1 MPKIL
6 HTADLHLKRNGE
18 DKAYGLAVL
27 DEIISVANA
36 RNVTHLLI
44 CGDLFDSFKDFSDLS
59 LKTKL
64 LYSFER
70 LNSGC
75 KVFYITGNH
84 ENLGKGAD
92 ERLSA
97 YNFGRIRL
105 VAEDVEVFE
114 DGGIEIVAVPFKK
127 NYFNLLSS
135 SFPQKK
141 HFRIIMLHGM
151 SSKVY
156 AGPDAEQEESG
167 FASSQIPDLLLQKAQ
182 ADYAAL
188 GHIHEARENRDNG
201 IIAAYPGSPRVWRKG
216 EKGPRKV
223 IFFETD
229 GKTAGPREEIIIRV
243 AGQYREI
250 PVPINLDGTFSRF
263 VPPQLVGLATQHPND
278 WFELVFSG
286 AVEDENVFEASKS
299 FFDSLIS
306 DKVRK
311 CSLNSLGMK
320 TFSALAGN
328 QMAKKFL
335 EQMEACRPED
345 GTDAMKTWLAARVI
359 GLEKINEA
367 IK

>member
-27 DEIISVANA
+27 DEIIAAANA

-84 ENLGKGAD
+84 ENLGKAAG

-97 YNFGRIRL
+97 YNFGRIKL
-105 VAEDVEVFE
+105 IAEDVSTFE
-114 DGGIEIVAVPFKK
+114 DSGIEIIAVPFQK

-135 SFPQKK
+135 SFPQKR
-141 HFRIIMLHGM
+141 HFRIVMLHGM
-151 SSKVY
+151 DSAVY
-156 AGPDAEQEESG
+156 AGPDEEQEESG
-167 FASSQIPDLLLQKAQ
+167 FASSQIPDLLLHNAK

-188 GHIHEARENRDNG
+188 GHIHEAREIINNG

-216 EKGPRKV
+216 EKGPRKA

-229 GKTAGPREEIIIRV
+229 GKTAGPREEIIIKS

-263 VPPQLVGLATQHPND
+263 VPPQLAGLATQHPDD

-286 AVEDENVFEASKS
+286 AAEDANVFEESKA
-299 FFDSLIS
+299 FFDSLLS

-311 CSLNSLGMK
+311 CTLNSMGMK
-320 TFSALAGN
+320 TFSALADN
-328 QMAKKFL
+328 QTAKRFL
-335 EQMEACRPED
+335 EQMEAIRPED
-345 GTDAMKTWLAARVI
+345 GTEEMKIWLEARLI

-367 IK
+367 VR